1 MKLYKLKRN
10 KTEIDAPEIVAPF
23 HPGIRED
30 NMWLQYTPNMN
41 QKDLETYWKKP
52 FTVKPEMGFYA
63 WKKITKL
70 RLVDDRV
77 LNEPDFLGKAYMNFF
92 SDKTKLEKFIE
103 LNTIEVKKGEDV
115 FSMDKGMLYCEL
127 FESFGPQLLPIFTPY
142 VLKFTA
148 SSEEC
153 QQRWASE
160 VVFGLIKGK

>member
-1 MKLYKLKRN
+1 
-10 KTEIDAPEIVAPF
+10 
-23 HPGIRED
+23 
-30 NMWLQYTPNMN
+30 MWLQYTPNMN
-41 QKDLETYWKKP
+41 QTDLETYWKKP
-52 FTVKPEMGFYA
+52 FTVKPEMGFYT
-63 WKKITKL
+63 WKKTTKL

-77 LNEPDFLGKAYMNFF
+77 LNEPEFLGKAYMNFF
-92 SDKTKLEKFIE
+92 SDKTKLEKFIV